1 MCRPISFLHLTNSNK
16 EQPSIWGRGCLFR
29 ADERACKKKITSP
42 LPPAAFVLCGWMY
55 EDALS
60 VEPPAD
66 DEVPAQP
73 NCAVCSSSPLV
84 TSPKAASRGANRR
97 RAVGLSRR
105 KRCVSFLTLS
115 GNKSKRTCDVQ
126 MRSRRQMRGPAFIC
140 YDGMWRRL
148 PAFDGATRERTA
160 ARSLS
165 VC

>member
-16 EQPSIWGRGCLFR
+16 AQPSIWGRGCLFR

-140 YDGMWRRL
+140 YDGVFLLSTVRH
-148 PAFDGATRERTA
+148 AKRTA